1 MSPGP
6 RSLKPLSVGR
16 RNGQTSRGP
25 AALWHYL
32 VEVSELG
39 DLVPE
44 VPHDLLV
51 VGIGIGAE
59 FATALNQGVPDGKAL
74 EVVLVQEAIVVNV

>member
-1 MSPGP
+1 MSRGP
-6 RSLKPLSVGR
+6 RFLKPFSVGR
-16 RNGQTSRGP
+16 RSGP
-25 AALWHYL
+25 DAKRPSGLWYYL

-51 VGIGIGAE
+51 VGVGIGAE
-59 FATALNQGVPDGKAL
+59 FATALDQGVPDGKAL
-74 EVVLVQEAIVVNV
+74 EVVLIQEAIVVNV